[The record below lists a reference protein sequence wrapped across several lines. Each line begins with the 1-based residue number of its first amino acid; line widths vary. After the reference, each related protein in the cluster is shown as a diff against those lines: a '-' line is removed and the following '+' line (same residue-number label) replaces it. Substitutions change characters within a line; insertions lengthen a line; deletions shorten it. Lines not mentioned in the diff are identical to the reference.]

1 MTETILLDEFSGA
14 KQLIDRLRAYGYR
27 VSIDDFG
34 SGYSSLGQLQRL
46 RADVLKLDRS
56 FVCAGLQGP
65 REQIVIENLVN
76 MASELGMEVVC
87 EGVET
92 QVQVKVLQDI
102 GCHIAQGY
110 YYYRPMQTAAFEQL
124 LG

>member
-1 MTETILLDEFSGA
+1 
-14 KQLIDRLRAYGYR
+14 
-27 VSIDDFG
+27 
-34 SGYSSLGQLQRL
+34 
-46 RADVLKLDRS
+46 
-56 FVCAGLQGP
+56 
-65 REQIVIENLVN
+65 